1 MTGFEAQARVDVDA
15 TPERV
20 WQALTDPDEIAQYM
34 FGSRVETDWQ
44 PGSPITWSGEYDGR
58 PYQDKG
64 EVLEAVPGKRLAVTH
79 YSALGGDADV
89 PENYHTVRYE
99 LVATGNGTT
108 LTLTQDGS
116 TSEEQAH
123 QFSRNWQGM
132 LDGLRQVVE
141 RG

>member
-1 MTGFEAQARVDVDA
+1 VAPARVAVAA

-79 YSALGGDADV
+79 YSALGGDADL

-99 LVATGNGTT
+99 LAATGSGTT

-116 TSEEQAH
+116 TSEEQAR